1 MLFSPRIKLRNLAG
15 LCRRSATALGAGIDV
30 RTVWAREAERT
41 ARPTFGW
48 CPAARGRL
56 RAVSEALH
64 RGESMAEALAA
75 TGDFFPPL
83 FRELVAVGE
92 QSGHLSEVFA
102 QLADHYEGR
111 LQLRRVFLGAVAWPM
126 IELAAAVVV
135 LGFLIWIMGVI
146 GHGIDPLGF
155 GLVGNFGLMI
165 YIAFLATVGVLFFL
179 IIEAVRRG
187 LVWTSPIQRAVLR
200 LPVLGR
206 ALQTLALARMA
217 WALHLTLNTDM
228 DVRRALRLSL
238 RSTRNA
244 RYTDQIKLIEAEIG
258 AGNSIHAAFVAAGCF
273 PADFL
278 DAVAVGEQSGALVE
292 SMGRLSR
299 LYQDQARTA
308 LAALNVLAG
317 FAVYAVVALVI
328 IVLIFRLAGFYFG
341 TLNDVL
347 KW

>member
-1 MLFSPRIKLRNLAG
+1 MKALAG
-15 LCRRSATALGAGIDV
+15 FCRRSATALGAGIDV
-30 RTVWAREAERT
+30 RTVLAREAERM
-41 ARPTFGW
+41 PGW
-48 CPAARGRL
+48 AARGRL
-56 RAVSEALH
+56 RAASQSVQ

-111 LQLRRVFLGAVAWPM
+111 LQLRRVFLGAIAWPM
-126 IELAAAVVV
+126 LELAGAVVII
-135 LGFLIWIMGVI
+135 GFLIWIMGVI

-155 GLVGNFGLMI
+155 GLVGNTGLMI
-165 YIAFLATVGVLFFL
+165 YVASLATVAVLFFL
-179 IIEAVRRG
+179 TLEAVRRG
-187 LVWTSPIQRAVLR
+187 LVWTRPIQRTVLR
-200 LPVLGR
+200 LPVLGK

-217 WALHLTLNTDM
+217 WAMHLTLNTEM
-228 DVRRALRLSL
+228 DVCRALRLSL

-244 RYTDQIKLIEAEIG
+244 RYTDQIKLIEKEIS
-258 AGNSIHAAFVAAGCF
+258 AGNSIHAAFSAAGCF

-308 LAALNVLAG
+308 LAALNVVAA
-317 FAVYAVVALVI
+317 FAVYVLVAVVI
-328 IVLIFRLAGFYFG
+328 IVLIFRLAGFYFR

-347 KW
+347 TW

>member
-30 RTVWAREAERT
+30 RTVWAREAGR
-41 ARPTFGW
+41 
-48 CPAARGRL
+48 AAGRAIRGRL
-56 RAVSEALH
+56 LTVSEGIH
-64 RGESMAEALAA
+64 RGESMADALAA

-83 FRELVAVGE
+83 FRELVQVGE

-102 QLADHYEGR
+102 RLADHYEGR
-111 LQLRRVFLGAVAWPM
+111 LKLRRIFLGAIAWPL

-135 LGFLIWIMGVI
+135 IGFLIWIMGVI

-155 GLVGNFGLMI
+155 GLVGNKGLMI
-165 YIAFLATVGVLFFL
+165 YVAFLATVGVLFVL
-179 IIEAVRRG
+179 ILEALRRG
-187 LVWTSPIQRAVLR
+187 LVWTGPIQRAVLR

-217 WALHLTLNTDM
+217 WALHLTLNTSM

-244 RYTDQIKLIEAEIG
+244 RYTDQIQLIEKEIT

-273 PADFL
+273 PTDFL
-278 DAVAVGEQSGALVE
+278 DAVAVGEQSGELVE
-292 SMGRLSR
+292 SMARLSQ
-299 LYQDQARTA
+299 LYQDQAYAA

-317 FAVYAVVALVI
+317 FAVYAAVAMVI
-328 IVLIFRLAGFYFG
+328 ILLIFRLAGFYFG
-341 TLNDVL
+341 TLNEVL